1 MKTDNVETKNVV
13 HFFLISCFFF
23 LLVLL
28 NIRNYKLHALLD
40 ILLEG
45 YPYLI
50 GFFNPVVFYEYY
62 QYYQSCAL

>member
-45 YPYLI
+45 YPY
-50 GFFNPVVFYEYY
+50 F
-62 QYYQSCAL
+62 CTAK